1 MIEYDKCF
9 AGAWTSAMKLIP
21 GGLWR
26 MPFVMQAVKDY
37 RDSRAMLRKLKREM
51 TVGEALSKDAA
62 ALMKKRILDNQA
74 MLSEA
79 RSFIL
84 SDNFSLYS
92 GLDGIAL
99 LQRLECEKR

>member
-1 MIEYDKCF
+1 
-9 AGAWTSAMKLIP
+9 MKLIP
-21 GGLWR
+21 GGFWR
-26 MPFVMQAVKDY
+26 MPSSC
-37 RDSRAMLRKLKREM
+37 RPLR

>member
-1 MIEYDKCF
+1 MITEKVLLEQDIRDE
-9 AGAWTSAMKLIP
+9 SDP
-21 GGLWR
+21 WR
-26 MPFVMQAVKDY
+26 ALANAVVIQAVKDY
-37 RDSRAMLRKLKREM
+37 RDSRAMLRKLNRKM
-51 TVGEALSKDAA
+51 TAGKTLIEDEA

-79 RSFIL
+79 RSFLL

-99 LQRLECEKR
+99 LQRLEREKR

>member
-1 MIEYDKCF
+1 MSMTNILPEQD
-9 AGAWTSAMKLIP
+9 TRDESAP
-21 GGLWR
+21 WR
-26 MPFVMQAVKDY
+26 ALANAVVIQAVKDY
-37 RDSRAMLRKLKREM
+37 RDSRAMLRKLNRKM
-51 TVGEALSKDAA
+51 TAGKTLIEDEA
-62 ALMKKRILDNQA
+62 ALIKERILDNQA

-99 LQRLECEKR
+99 LQRLEREKR

>member
-1 MIEYDKCF
+1 MTNVLPEQDIRDEAD
-9 AGAWTSAMKLIP
+9 P
-21 GGLWR
+21 WR
-26 MPFVMQAVKDY
+26 ALANAVVMQAVKDY

-51 TVGEALSKDAA
+51 TVWEALSKDAA

>member
-1 MIEYDKCF
+1 
-9 AGAWTSAMKLIP
+9 
-21 GGLWR
+21 
-26 MPFVMQAVKDY
+26 
-37 RDSRAMLRKLKREM
+37 M

-84 SDNFSLYS
+84 SDNFPYIPGWTVSPCCK
-92 GLDGIAL
+92 D
-99 LQRLECEKR
+99 

>member
-1 MIEYDKCF
+1 MTNILPEQD
-9 AGAWTSAMKLIP
+9 TRDESAP
-21 GGLWR
+21 WR
-26 MPFVMQAVKDY
+26 ALANAVVIQAVKDY
-37 RDSRAMLRKLKREM
+37 RDSRAMLRKLNRKM
-51 TVGEALSKDAA
+51 TAGKTLIEDEA
-62 ALMKKRILDNQA
+62 ALIKERILDNQA

-99 LQRLECEKR
+99 LQRLEREKR

>member
-1 MIEYDKCF
+1 MTNVLPEQDIRDEAD
-9 AGAWTSAMKLIP
+9 P
-21 GGLWR
+21 WR
-26 MPFVMQAVKDY
+26 ALANAVVMQ
-37 RDSRAMLRKLKREM
+37 
-51 TVGEALSKDAA
+51 AA

>member
-1 MIEYDKCF
+1 MTNVLPEQDIRDEAD
-9 AGAWTSAMKLIP
+9 P
-21 GGLWR
+21 WR
-26 MPFVMQAVKDY
+26 VLANAVVMQAVKDY

-99 LQRLECEKR
+99 LQKKKKKKR